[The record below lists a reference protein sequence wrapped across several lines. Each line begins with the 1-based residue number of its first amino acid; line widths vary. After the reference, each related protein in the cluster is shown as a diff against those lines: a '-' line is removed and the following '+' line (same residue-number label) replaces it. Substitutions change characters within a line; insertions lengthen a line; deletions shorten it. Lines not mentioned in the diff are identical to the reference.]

1 MASVVV
7 KTSSNQPHLNSRAR
21 QPLLEAEAITASEAV
36 SPASEAVSPRQL
48 DHYRLEHHFR
58 QEGMISS

>member
-36 SPASEAVSPRQL
+36 SPRQL